1 MQDFLVAWTSLTN
14 EEERYSN
21 FETLAEAERFITDLD
36 ADGFHYVYLT
46 IVIRKQQIYS
56 VHWRIV
62 GIVKSTN
69 YQENDLT

>member
-46 IVIRKQQIYS
+46 IVIRKQ
-56 VHWRIV
+56 
-62 GIVKSTN
+62 
-69 YQENDLT
+69 